1 LKIKKEIKWCFEKMP
16 IIFLKKTMKKHSFK
30 GVGVALIKVV
40 GYYNV
45 GNQIIPMRKWGDLQ
59 LALQ

>member
-1 LKIKKEIKWCFEKMP
+1 MP
-16 IIFLKKTMKKHSFK
+16 IIFLKKTMKKHCSK

-45 GNQIIPMRKWGDLQ
+45 GDQIIPMKKWGDLQ
-59 LALQ
+59 LALQLGFKLQ

>member
-1 LKIKKEIKWCFEKMP
+1 MP

-59 LALQ
+59 LALQQGFEL